1 MNVDNTPASPEQGL
15 RIILFTNL
23 APVYQLAAG
32 WAARHGHTLRL
43 VVTTPGPPARRS
55 TAYRGLVAAVPPE
68 QDVLITLHRRWLG
81 RYLASLA
88 PDLIVSGSFPHR
100 IPPDVTAL
108 PRLGAFNLH
117 PAPLPRYRGPNA
129 MRALYAGE
137 PTLGATL
144 HRTEAEFDA
153 GAILYRKEVP
163 MPSDATPENVFAA
176 LGAVAGEVWEVGLA
190 RAIAG
195 EKGEPQ
201 DESEATYAAPFSDD
215 EKWLDW
221 DQPQAELQRRAT
233 ALNLFGP
240 EAKSQVEGRPVLIE
254 RLDPLGADRPDRP
267 VGTVL
272 EREGEALMIV
282 VADGLVRV
290 RATPL
295 PETGDILR

>member
-1 MNVDNTPASPEQGL
+1 MHVDNAPASPKQGL
-15 RIILFTNL
+15 RVILFTNL

-32 WAARHGHTLRL
+32 WAARNGHTLQL
-43 VVTTPGPPARRS
+43 VVTTPGPSARRS
-55 TAYRGLVAAVPPE
+55 TAYRGLVVAVPPE
-68 QDVLITLHRRWLG
+68 QDVLISLHPRRLG
-81 RYLASLA
+81 TYLASLA

-117 PAPLPRYRGPNA
+117 PAPLPHYRGPNA

-137 PTLGATL
+137 PTIGATL

-153 GAILYRKEVP
+153 GPILYRSEVP
-163 MPSDATPENVFAA
+163 VPSDATPENIFAA
-176 LGAVAGEVWEVGLA
+176 LGAVAGEAWEVGLA

-195 EKGEPQ
+195 DKGEPQ

-215 EKWLDW
+215 EKWLNW
-221 DQPQAELQRRAT
+221 DQPWAVLQRRAT

-240 EAKSQVEGRPVLIE
+240 QAKADVEGRPVLIE
-254 RLDPLGADRPDRP
+254 RLDPLGVERPDQP
-267 VGTVL
+267 VGTVA
-272 EREGEALMIV
+272 ERQGDVLTLV
-282 VADGLVRV
+282 VVDGLVRV

-295 PETGDILR
+295 Q